1 MFGLFKAKPAAP
13 AGPFQFIL
21 SVAIDRPA
29 SDVFALIDWADRRN
43 SKRQL
48 GHEVTEID
56 GSGGRYRL
64 VMHDMPELRFDMDVS
79 ENTPGSRYAFST
91 AIVPKVGRL
100 VESAEDYAIR
110 PLGDDR
116 CELTLTVT
124 ALFNDGM
131 SMADLEEEMLRMQI
145 SCHNA
150 VQKLKIHAEEG
161 TDAVKAAND
170 RLIV

>member
-13 AGPFQFIL
+13 AGPFQFVL
-21 SVAIDRPA
+21 SVGIDRPA
-29 SDVFALIDWADRRN
+29 DDVFALIDWADPRN
-43 SKRQL
+43 AKRQL
-48 GHEVTEID
+48 GDEATEID
-56 GSGGRYRL
+56 GARGRFRL
-64 VMHDMPELRFDMDVS
+64 VMQDMPELRFDMEVS
-79 ENTPGSRYAFST
+79 ENAPGTRYAFST
-91 AIVPKVGRL
+91 TIVPKVGRL
-100 VESAEDYAIR
+100 VKSAEDYAIE

-124 ALFNDGM
+124 VLFNDGM
-131 SMADLEEEMLRMQI
+131 SMADLEEEMLRVHI

-161 TDAVKAAND
+161 ADAVRAANQ